1 MSASNDWRQGSWAM
15 KILHRVLSPVLICVV
30 LAACSASDSPTD
42 PGGDGG
48 GGPSDTRTIK
58 ANPSFAN
65 DITEIFTRKGCTGS
79 SCHGNGSG
87 GLMLSTSA
95 SANHARLV
103 NVKSL
108 NSGEVYV
115 IPNDAQNSYLVKKLE
130 NRQGSGNGSRMPVGG
145 SALDNVDL
153 TNIKNWINTGAQ
165 NN

>member
-1 MSASNDWRQGSWAM
+1 M

-87 GLMLSTSA
+87 GLTLSTSA
-95 SANHARLV
+95 SANHVRLV
-103 NVKSL
+103 NVTSP

-130 NRQGSGNGSRMPVGG
+130 NRQGSGNGSRMPLGG

-153 TNIKNWINTGAQ
+153 TNIKNWINTGAP

>member
-1 MSASNDWRQGSWAM
+1 M
-15 KILHRVLSPVLICVV
+15 KIVHRALCPVLMCVV
-30 LAACSASDSPTD
+30 LAACSASDSHTA
-42 PGGDGG
+42 PGGT
-48 GGPSDTRTIK
+48 PSDTRTIK

-65 DITEIFTRKGCTGS
+65 DITEIFTRRGCAS
-79 SCHGNGSG
+79 SNCHGNGAG
-87 GLMLSTSA
+87 GLTISTSG

-103 NVKSL
+103 NVTSPM
-108 NSGEVYV
+108 SGEVYV

>member
-1 MSASNDWRQGSWAM
+1 MRIS
-15 KILHRVLSPVLICVV
+15 HRTLFPVLICLL
-30 LAACSASDSPTD
+30 LAGCSASDSPTD
-42 PGGDGG
+42 PGG
-48 GGPSDTRTIK
+48 GPSATRTIK

-87 GLMLSTSA
+87 GLPLSTSA
-95 SANHARLV
+95 SANHTRLV
-103 NVKSL
+103 NVTSP

-130 NRQGSGNGSRMPVGG
+130 NRQGSGNGSRMPLGG

-153 TNIKNWINTGAQ
+153 TNIKNWINTGAP

>member
-1 MSASNDWRQGSWAM
+1 M

-30 LAACSASDSPTD
+30 LAACFASDSPTD

-153 TNIKNWINTGAQ
+153 TNIKNWINAGAQ

>member
-1 MSASNDWRQGSWAM
+1 M

-153 TNIKNWINTGAQ
+153 TNIKNWINAGAQ

>member
-1 MSASNDWRQGSWAM
+1 M
-15 KILHRVLSPVLICVV
+15 
-30 LAACSASDSPTD
+30 
-42 PGGDGG
+42 
-48 GGPSDTRTIK
+48 
-58 ANPSFAN
+58 
-65 DITEIFTRKGCTGS
+65 
-79 SCHGNGSG
+79 G
-87 GLMLSTSA
+87 GLTISTSG

-103 NVKSL
+103 NVTSPM
-108 NSGEVYV
+108 SGEVYV

>member
-1 MSASNDWRQGSWAM
+1 M
-15 KILHRVLSPVLICVV
+15 KILHQVLSPVLICVV

-42 PGGDGG
+42 PGGTPADA
-48 GGPSDTRTIK
+48 RTIK

-65 DITEIFTRKGCTGS
+65 DITEIFMRRGCAGS
-79 SCHGNGSG
+79 NCHGNGAG
-87 GLMLSTSA
+87 GLTISTSG
-95 SANHARLV
+95 SANHERLV
-103 NVKSL
+103 NVTSPM
-108 NSGEVYV
+108 SGEVYV

-153 TNIKNWINTGAQ
+153 TNIKNWINAGAQ

>member
-1 MSASNDWRQGSWAM
+1 MN
-15 KILHRVLSPVLICVV
+15 IVHRALCPVLMCVV

-42 PGGDGG
+42 PGGT
-48 GGPSDTRTIK
+48 PSDTRTIK

-65 DITEIFTRKGCTGS
+65 DITEIFTRRGCAS
-79 SCHGNGSG
+79 SNCHGNGAG
-87 GLMLSTSA
+87 GLTISTSG

-103 NVKSL
+103 NVTSPM
-108 NSGEVYV
+108 SGEVYV
-115 IPNDAQNSYLVKKLE
+115 IPNDAQNSYLMKKLE

-153 TNIKNWINTGAQ
+153 ANIKNWINMGAQ

>member
-1 MSASNDWRQGSWAM
+1 M

>member
-1 MSASNDWRQGSWAM
+1 M
-15 KILHRVLSPVLICVV
+15 KIVHRALCPVLMCVV

-42 PGGDGG
+42 PGGT
-48 GGPSDTRTIK
+48 PSDTRTIK

-65 DITEIFTRKGCTGS
+65 DITEIFTRRGCAS
-79 SCHGNGSG
+79 SNCHGNGAG
-87 GLMLSTSA
+87 GLTISTSG

-103 NVKSL
+103 NVTSPM
-108 NSGEVYV
+108 SGEVYV

-130 NRQGSGNGSRMPVGG
+130 NRQGSDNCSRMPVGG

-153 TNIKNWINTGAQ
+153 MNIKNWINTGAQ

>member
-1 MSASNDWRQGSWAM
+1 M
-15 KILHRVLSPVLICVV
+15 KILHQVLSPVLICVV

-65 DITEIFTRKGCTGS
+65 DITEIFTRRGCAGS
-79 SCHGNGSG
+79 SCHGIGVG
-87 GLMLSTSA
+87 GLTISTSG

-103 NVKSL
+103 NVTSPM
-108 NSGEVYV
+108 SGEVYV

>member
-1 MSASNDWRQGSWAM
+1 M
-15 KILHRVLSPVLICVV
+15 KIVHRALCPVLMCVV

-42 PGGDGG
+42 PGGT
-48 GGPSDTRTIK
+48 PSDTRTIK

-65 DITEIFTRKGCTGS
+65 DITEIFTRRGCASGN
-79 SCHGNGSG
+79 CHGNGAG
-87 GLMLSTSA
+87 GLTISA
-95 SANHARLV
+95 SGSANHARLV
-103 NVKSL
+103 NVTSPM
-108 NSGEVYV
+108 SGEVYV

>member
-1 MSASNDWRQGSWAM
+1 MLASNDWRQGSWVM
-15 KILHRVLSPVLICVV
+15 KIVHRALCPVLMCVV

-42 PGGDGG
+42 PGGT
-48 GGPSDTRTIK
+48 PSDTRTIK

-65 DITEIFTRKGCTGS
+65 DITEIFTRRGCAS
-79 SCHGNGSG
+79 SNCHGNGAG
-87 GLMLSTSA
+87 GLTISTSG

-103 NVKSL
+103 NGTSPM
-108 NSGEVYV
+108 SGEVYV

>member
-1 MSASNDWRQGSWAM
+1 M
-15 KILHRVLSPVLICVV
+15 KILHQMLSPVLICVV

-42 PGGDGG
+42 PGGTPADA
-48 GGPSDTRTIK
+48 RTIK

-65 DITEIFTRKGCTGS
+65 DITEIFMRRGCAGS
-79 SCHGNGSG
+79 NCHGNGAG
-87 GLMLSTSA
+87 GLTISTSG
-95 SANHARLV
+95 SANHERLV
-103 NVKSL
+103 NVTSPM
-108 NSGEVYV
+108 SGEVYV

>member
-1 MSASNDWRQGSWAM
+1 M
-15 KILHRVLSPVLICVV
+15 KILHQVLSPVLICVV

-42 PGGDGG
+42 PGGTPADA
-48 GGPSDTRTIK
+48 RTIK

-65 DITEIFTRKGCTGS
+65 DITEIFMRRGCAGS
-79 SCHGNGSG
+79 NCHGNGAG
-87 GLMLSTSA
+87 GLTISTSG
-95 SANHARLV
+95 SANHERLV
-103 NVKSL
+103 NVASPM
-108 NSGEVYV
+108 SGEVYV

-153 TNIKNWINTGAQ
+153 TNIKNWINAGAQ

>member
-1 MSASNDWRQGSWAM
+1 MN
-15 KILHRVLSPVLICVV
+15 ILHRELSPVLICVV

>member
-1 MSASNDWRQGSWAM
+1 M

-87 GLMLSTSA
+87 GLMLSASA

-153 TNIKNWINTGAQ
+153 TNIKNWINAGAQ

>member
-1 MSASNDWRQGSWAM
+1 M
-15 KILHRVLSPVLICVV
+15 KIVHRALCPVLMCVV

-42 PGGDGG
+42 PGGT
-48 GGPSDTRTIK
+48 PSDTRTIK

-65 DITEIFTRKGCTGS
+65 DITEIFTRRGCAS
-79 SCHGNGSG
+79 SNCHANAAG
-87 GLMLSTSA
+87 GLTISTSG

-103 NVKSL
+103 NVTSPM
-108 NSGEVYV
+108 SGEVYV

>member
-1 MSASNDWRQGSWAM
+1 M

-42 PGGDGG
+42 PGGGGG

-65 DITEIFTRKGCTGS
+65 DITEIFTRKGCTGG

-103 NVKSL
+103 NVKSP

-153 TNIKNWINTGAQ
+153 TNIKNWINAGAQ

>member
-1 MSASNDWRQGSWAM
+1 M

-30 LAACSASDSPTD
+30 LAACFASDSPTD

>member
-1 MSASNDWRQGSWAM
+1 M
-15 KILHRVLSPVLICVV
+15 KILHQVLSPVLICVV

-42 PGGDGG
+42 PGGTPADA
-48 GGPSDTRTIK
+48 RTIK

-65 DITEIFTRKGCTGS
+65 DITEIFMRRGCAGS
-79 SCHGNGSG
+79 NCHGNGVG
-87 GLMLSTSA
+87 GLTISTSG
-95 SANHARLV
+95 SANHERLV
-103 NVKSL
+103 NVTSPM
-108 NSGEVYV
+108 SGEVYV